1 MILSPAAADL
11 HQHSGYKNQTF
22 AAATSNHDFLAQ
34 IPLSPKQDSDC
45 NLSDL
50 SSSNWSAPISTKLD
64 YEVAHER
71 HKLIIPTLDLTNL
84 PPDSDDERPSEPFKK
99 ETEVVRQVDLNPMD
113 IQRMTTQQAS
123 H

>member
-1 MILSPAAADL
+1 MMLSPTANDL
-11 HQHSGYKNQTF
+11 YQNGSYKNHTF

-64 YEVAHER
+64 FEVSHER
-71 HKLIIPTLDLTNL
+71 HKLIIPILDLTNL
-84 PPDSDDERPSEPFKK
+84 PPDSDDERPSEP
-99 ETEVVRQVDLNPMD
+99 
-113 IQRMTTQQAS
+113 
-123 H
+123 